1 MNEDLVF
8 DAKVNVTEPI
18 NFSNEPLLIPF
29 TIAMNIPCSLKN
41 KGCFKTLIAASCLVL
56 VLLIALI
63 AFEVHLRKKK
73 LV

>member
-1 MNEDLVF
+1 MVF
-8 DAKVNVTEPI
+8 DAKVNVTEPV

-29 TIAMNIPCSLKN
+29 TISIKIPCSLKN
-41 KGCFKTLIAASCLVL
+41 KGCFRTLIAASCLVL

-63 AFEVHLRKKK
+63 AFEIHLRKKK